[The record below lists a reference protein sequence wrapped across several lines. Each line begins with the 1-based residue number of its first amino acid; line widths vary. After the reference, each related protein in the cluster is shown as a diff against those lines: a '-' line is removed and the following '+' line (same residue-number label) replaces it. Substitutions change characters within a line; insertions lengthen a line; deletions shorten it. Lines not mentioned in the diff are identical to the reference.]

1 MSISVADALFLTSG
15 LMVFGGALVVFGAA
29 LYFGY
34 TKGDALLECFP
45 NSSSII
51 TIPVHIDSGLL
62 GKIRL
67 VYSVSSVVTFPRVFL
82 KHGIVAA
89 EDLERFPSDLR
100 RKLVAL
106 QWTLLT
112 VLSGMMILGLGV
124 MAGVIP

>member
-1 MSISVADALFLTSG
+1 MSISVADALFLALG
-15 LMVFGGALVVFGAA
+15 LMVFSGALVVFGAA
-29 LYFGY
+29 LYLGY

-51 TIPVHIDSGLL
+51 TIPAHIDSGLL

-67 VYSVSSVVTFPRVFL
+67 VYSISSVVTFPRVFL
-82 KHGIVAA
+82 KHGVVAA
-89 EDLERFPSDLR
+89 EDLERFPSELR

>member
-1 MSISVADALFLTSG
+1 MNISVADALFLASG
-15 LMVFGGALVVFGAA
+15 LMVFGGALVVFGTA
-29 LYFGY
+29 LYLGY
-34 TKGDALLECFP
+34 TKGDTLLECFP

-51 TIPVHIDSGLL
+51 TIPAHIDRGLL

-82 KHGIVAA
+82 KQGVVAA

>member
-1 MSISVADALFLTSG
+1 MSISVAGALFLTSG

-29 LYFGY
+29 RYFGY

-51 TIPVHIDSGLL
+51 TIPAHIDSGLL

>member
-1 MSISVADALFLTSG
+1 MSISVADALFLASG
-15 LMVFGGALVVFGAA
+15 LMVFGGALVVFGTGFY
-29 LYFGY
+29 LGY
-34 TKGDALLECFP
+34 TKGDIFLELFP

-51 TIPVHIDSGLL
+51 TIPGHIDSGLL

-67 VYSVSSVVTFPRVFL
+67 VYSVSSVVTFPRIFL
-82 KHGIVAA
+82 KHGVIAA

-100 RKLVAL
+100 RRLVAL

>member
-15 LMVFGGALVVFGAA
+15 LMVFGGVLVVFGAA

-51 TIPVHIDSGLL
+51 TIPAHIDSGLL

-67 VYSVSSVVTFPRVFL
+67 VYSISSVVTFPRVFL
-82 KHGIVAA
+82 KHGVVAA
-89 EDLERFPSDLR
+89 EDLVRFPSELR

>member
-15 LMVFGGALVVFGAA
+15 LMVFGRALVVFGAA

-34 TKGDALLECFP
+34 TRGDALLECFP

-51 TIPVHIDSGLL
+51 TIPAHIDSGLL

-100 RKLVAL
+100 RKLVAP
-106 QWTLLT
+106 QWTLLS
-112 VLSGMMILGLGV
+112 VLTGMMVLGLGV
-124 MAGVIP
+124 MSGVIP

>member
-1 MSISVADALFLTSG
+1 MSISVADALFLASG
-15 LMVFGGALVVFGAA
+15 LMVFGGAFVVFGAA
-29 LYFGY
+29 LYLGY

-51 TIPVHIDSGLL
+51 TIPAHVDSGLL
-62 GKIRL
+62 SKIRL
-67 VYSVSSVVTFPRVFL
+67 VYSVSSVVTFPRFFL
-82 KHGIVAA
+82 KHGVIAA
-89 EDLERFPSDLR
+89 EDLERFPSELR